1 MVITKTRFFGY
12 RLGSGG
18 LNAGFSMHY
27 GRQSMQFGHPPASNS
42 SAPRLEFDSP
52 RVCPCNK
59 KAGRHV
65 CLPARSLW
73 WRRGESCVFA
83 AAGWHPPCV
92 LRWQRRSRALLSSAP
107 RLEFDSP
114 RVRSCNKKAGRHL
127 CLPARSL
134 WWRRGE
140 SNSGPRKPP
149 DRHLQ
154 AQSLI

>member
-12 RLGSGG
+12 QLGSDD

-27 GRQSMQFGHPPASNS
+27 GLQSMQFGHPSVPSGS
-42 SAPRLEFDSP
+42 VPRLEFDSP
-52 RVCPCNK
+52 RVCSCNK

-65 CLPARSLW
+65 
-73 WRRGESCVFA
+73 
-83 AAGWHPPCV
+83 
-92 LRWQRRSRALLSSAP
+92 
-107 RLEFDSP
+107 
-114 RVRSCNKKAGRHL
+114 

-154 AQSLI
+154 AQSLISSRARCAQRHARGTPIGSILARTIPITCAGAFPLNDIGLGSGKLSSATRCN

>member
-12 RLGSGG
+12 QLGSDD

-27 GRQSMQFGHPPASNS
+27 GLQSMQFGSRSVPSGS
-42 SAPRLEFDSP
+42 VPRLEFDSP
-52 RVCPCNK
+52 RVCSCNK

-65 CLPARSLW
+65 
-73 WRRGESCVFA
+73 
-83 AAGWHPPCV
+83 
-92 LRWQRRSRALLSSAP
+92 
-107 RLEFDSP
+107 
-114 RVRSCNKKAGRHL
+114 

-154 AQSLI
+154 AQSLYWSRASCAQRHARDVPTGSVLARAIPVTCAGAFPSNDIGPGSGNLPDATCCYLN